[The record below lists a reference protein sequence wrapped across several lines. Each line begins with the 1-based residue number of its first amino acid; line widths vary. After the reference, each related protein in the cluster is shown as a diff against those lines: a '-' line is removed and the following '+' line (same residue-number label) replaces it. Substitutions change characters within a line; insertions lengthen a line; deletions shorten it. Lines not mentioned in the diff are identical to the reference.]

1 MTIPGELRIEIE
13 NLEVFAAKIEESAL
27 KLLTKAPL
35 DYHPTDDLIVGYPD
49 YSWGILTPELKNLQT
64 KVIGKYRGWYQS
76 SKKIVLKY
84 LKSDLEQFEY
94 YYQKADAESIT
105 RLLQLNFKVWNNNKR
120 EIIKRFEKGF
130 SIQRNILSSIK
141 FLEIS
146 ESLTSES
153 ISSNENIEYNNKV
166 FIVHGHDE
174 EMKHNIENIIKRLE
188 LEPIILHQQPNEGRT
203 IIEKFAKYSK
213 VGSAIILLSPDDKCK
228 DSEKQGRYYK
238 LRARQNV
245 IFEMGFFIGKL
256 GRERVI
262 ILYKEEGDF
271 EFPSDYQGVL
281 YLPYDSKGSWKL
293 DLVKELK
300 SLGYSVDANLLV

>member
-1 MTIPGELRIEIE
+1 MTFPEELRIEIE
-13 NLEVFAAKIEESAL
+13 NLEVFAAKIEESAMIL
-27 KLLTKAPL
+27 FAKAPL
-35 DYHPTDDLIVGYPD
+35 DYHPTSLLVIGHPS

-64 KVIGKYRGWYQS
+64 EVIGKYRGWYQS
-76 SKKIVLKY
+76 SKRIVLKY

-94 YYQKADAESIT
+94 YYKKADAESIT
-105 RLLQLNFKVWNNNKR
+105 KLLQLNFQVWNNNKR

-146 ESLTSES
+146 ESPTSES
-153 ISSNENIEYNNKV
+153 ISSNENIEYNSKV

-174 EMKHNIENIIKRLE
+174 EMKHNIENIIKKLK

-203 IIEKFAKYSK
+203 IIEKFTKYSK
-213 VGSAIILLSPDDKCK
+213 VGAAIILLSPDDKCK
-228 DSEKQGRYYK
+228 ESEQQGRYSK
-238 LRARQNV
+238 SRARQNV

-256 GRERVI
+256 GRERAI
-262 ILYKEEGDF
+262 ILYKEQKDF

-281 YLPYDSKGSWKL
+281 YLPYNSKGSWKL
-293 DLVKELK
+293 ALVKELK